1 MTAALLRTAIYA
13 RYSTDL
19 QRDASLD
26 DQIRACREF
35 ATRQGLEVTEVYTD
49 RATSGASLMRSGI
62 QKLMRDAGSGRFD
75 VVVAHALDRLS
86 RNQADI
92 ATIYQQFQFSDVA
105 IETVSEGS
113 ISELHIGLKGTMN
126 AMFLRD
132 LAQKTREGL
141 RGRALDGKSAGGLT
155 FGYRVVRAFAE
166 NGDRVRGD
174 REIEPGEARVVQRI
188 FQDYAKGLSPT
199 RIAEA
204 LNREGIPGPRGGHWN
219 TSTIH
224 GNRKRGTGVINNE
237 MYIGRQIWDRLT
249 YRKNP
254 ATGKRVSFLNDG
266 SELVIT
272 EIPELRIIEDELWQA
287 VRQRQGALKSRD
299 TGVPV
304 WDRRRPKFL
313 FSGLMVCGCCG
324 GGFSKVSQDGF
335 GCSASRKKGL
345 AICSNR
351 QVISKAH
358 LEGAVLTALEHHLM
372 DPDAVAAFCEAYT
385 AERNRLRA
393 SATAGRAGVEKELAQ
408 VSRDHGKLV
417 DAIVAGVPAEQ
428 VKDRM
433 ITLDARRT
441 ELQRQLDRIPAEDP
455 VRYHPSMART
465 YRSRVGALIHGLG
478 NAEGMEAAK
487 EAVRALVDRIVL
499 TPDPAG
505 GPLTIDLQ
513 GAIAA
518 LLCLA
523 TGRPLAEV
531 SRAANTKKASGGSHE
546 TFDNIEELVL
556 VAGVGFEPTTFRL

>member
-1 MTAALLRTAIYA
+1 MTTALLRTAIYA

-35 ATRQGLEVTEVYTD
+35 AGRQGLDVVEVYTD

-62 QKLMRDAGSGRFD
+62 QKLMRDARTGQFD
-75 VVVAHALDRLS
+75 VVIAHALDRLS

-126 AMFLRD
+126 ALFLRD
-132 LAQKTREGL
+132 LAKKTREGL

-155 FGYRVVRAFAE
+155 FGYRAVRAFAA
-166 NGDRVRGD
+166 NGDRIRGD
-174 REIEPGEARVVQRI
+174 RVIEPGEARVVQRI
-188 FQDYAKGLSPT
+188 FSDYAKGLSPNK
-199 RIAEA
+199 IAEA
-204 LNREGIPGPRGGHWN
+204 LNREGIPGPQGGHWG

-224 GNRKRGTGVINNE
+224 GNRERGTGVINNE
-237 MYIGRQIWDRLT
+237 LYIGRQIWNRLT
-249 YRKNP
+249 YRKDP
-254 ATGKRVSFLNDG
+254 STGKRVSMLNPE
-266 SELVIT
+266 SEWVIT
-272 EIPELRIIEDELWQA
+272 EVPELRIVEDELWQA
-287 VRQRQGALKSRD
+287 VRQRQGALKSKD
-299 TGVPV
+299 AGVPV
-304 WDRRRPKFL
+304 WDRRRPRFL
-313 FSGLMVCGCCG
+313 FSGLMTCGCCG
-324 GGFSKVSQDGF
+324 GGFSKLSQDSF

-345 AICSNR
+345 AVCSNR
-351 QVISKAH
+351 QLITRAH

-408 VSRDHGKLV
+408 VSRDHSKLV

-433 ITLDARRT
+433 MALDARRT
-441 ELQRQLDRIPAEDP
+441 DLQRQLDRIPAEDP

-465 YRSRVGALIHGLG
+465 YRSRVAALIRGLG
-478 NAEGMEAAK
+478 DAEGMEEAK

-499 TPDPAG
+499 TPAEDG

-518 LLCLA
+518 LLRLA
-523 TGRPLAEV
+523 TGRPLLEV
-531 SRAANTKKASGGSHE
+531 ARTANTKKVSGVSHE
-546 TFDNIEELVL
+546 ALENIEELVL